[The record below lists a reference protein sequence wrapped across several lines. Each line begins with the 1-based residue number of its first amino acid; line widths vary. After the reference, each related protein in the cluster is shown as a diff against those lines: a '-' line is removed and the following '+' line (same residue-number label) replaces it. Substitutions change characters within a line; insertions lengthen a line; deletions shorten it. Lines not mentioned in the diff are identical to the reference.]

1 MKSETQAA
9 FAFNGK
15 SAVYE
20 AIMKSLRDFLE
31 EEVELTLMQDTQ
43 GESRAFSAGRA
54 SSLTDFK
61 NHLEW
66 CRQEALNQ
74 AEQNVL

>member
-1 MKSETQAA
+1 MRSETQAA
-9 FAFNGK
+9 FAFSGK

-20 AIMKSLRDFLE
+20 AVMKSLRDFLE
-31 EEVELTLMQDTQ
+31 TEVELTLMQETQ

-54 SSLTDFK
+54 SSLVDLK

-74 AEQNVL
+74 AEQI